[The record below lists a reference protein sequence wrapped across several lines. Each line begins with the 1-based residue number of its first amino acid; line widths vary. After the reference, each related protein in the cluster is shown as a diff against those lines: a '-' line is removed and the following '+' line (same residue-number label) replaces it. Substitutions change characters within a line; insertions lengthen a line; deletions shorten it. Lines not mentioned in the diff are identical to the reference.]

1 MKTILLI
8 LALIG
13 VNLTGFAQWST
24 DPTQSNLIRQGTNTI
39 REFTL
44 HTDNN
49 DGTFLVWEDWRTF
62 GPNIYAQRITT
73 VGLPQWGE
81 NEGHIVRAMQGNEE
95 LVASIAEIGSISDGN
110 GNAIIAWSDDREA
123 HSQVYVQKING
134 TGQTQW
140 QNRGLNICTNCVV
153 ARRLKIAGDGNGGA
167 IIAWTG
173 TSEGDK
179 PSEVYIQR
187 INSSGV
193 GQWQNNGVKVTQSE
207 DYGNDLLDI
216 VSDGNGGAI
225 ITWKQNSDSP
235 YGPNPM
241 LAQRIDQNGNALWDA
256 DGVPMGII
264 IADVHQ
270 PSSITDGNAGIIT
283 VWYDVRNSSGNLY
296 AQRINADGQPQWT
309 LGGIP
314 VCTATEEQTN
324 PRIIS
329 DAQGGAIIAWE
340 DARNGPSNHD
350 IYAQRI
356 NASGQAQWTAY
367 GIPVCAQSSNQGG
380 PLMTPDEDGG
390 AVLTWSDTRNAD
402 VFYGD
407 RDVYAQRLNG
417 AGALLWENN
426 GAPVA
431 IGERSQGPVAITTDD
446 NGGFVIVSRTD
457 ASIFASRL
465 NKDGSLPVTL
475 VSFEGRK
482 ENDNAVLTWKT
493 SQETNNKGF
502 EIERSEDGKQFE
514 KIGFVDPYSYGSDT
528 IRNYQYLDTNPSAG
542 SNYYRLKQLDHDGKF
557 AYSKIV
563 NVNFGKAS
571 RISVYPNPTVGDLF
585 IETMHAGG
593 RIQITDMLGRIVFE
607 RRMVNPRTYIDV
619 KDLSPGMYILREGAS
634 SQAFVKQ

>member
-8 LALIG
+8 LALICA
-13 VNLTGFAQWST
+13 NLTAYSQWST
-24 DPTQSNLIRQGTNTI
+24 DPTQENLIRQGNEVI
-39 REFTL
+39 REFTI

-49 DGTFLVWEDWRTF
+49 GGTFLVWEDWRTF

-73 VGLPQWGE
+73 DGLPKWDE
-81 NEGHIVRAMQGNEE
+81 KEGHIVRAMQGNDE
-95 LVASIAEIGSISDGN
+95 LIATIDEIGSISDGN
-110 GNAIIAWSDDREA
+110 GNAIIAWSDTRDGS
-123 HSQVYVQKING
+123 HVYVQKING

-140 QNRGLNICTNCVV
+140 QYRGINICTDCHGGRV
-153 ARRLKIAGDGNGGA
+153 KIVSDGNGGA
-167 IIAWTG
+167 IIAWSG
-173 TSEGDK
+173 VKEDFNQ
-179 PSEVYIQR
+179 PSEVYIKR

-193 GQWQNNGVKVTQSE
+193 GVWQNDVIKVTHNAE
-207 DYGNDLLDI
+207 YGNDFLNM

-225 ITWKQNSDSP
+225 ITWKQNSVSP
-235 YGPNPM
+235 YGPGPM
-241 LAQRIDQNGNALWDA
+241 LAQRIDHNGNVLWNA
-256 DGVPMGII
+256 DGVSMGII
-264 IADVHQ
+264 IADIDQ
-270 PSSITDGNAGIIT
+270 PKSVTDGNGGIIT

-309 LGGIP
+309 LGGLP
-314 VCTATEEQTN
+314 VCTATEDQIN

-329 DAQGGAIIAWE
+329 DTQGGAIIAWE

-350 IYAQRI
+350 IYTQRI
-356 NASGQAQWTAY
+356 NASGLAQWTAD
-367 GIPVCAQSSNQGG
+367 GIPVCAQPSSQYG
-380 PLMTPDEDGG
+380 PQITPDGEGG
-390 AVLTWSDTRNAD
+390 AVLTWSDARSAD
-402 VFYGD
+402 AFNDD

-446 NGGFVIVSRTD
+446 NGGFVVVWLSD

-475 VSFEGRK
+475 VSFEARK
-482 ENDNAVLTWKT
+482 ENDNAVLTWT
-493 SQETNNKGF
+493 TTQETNNKGF
-502 EIERSEDGKQFE
+502 EIERSGDGKHFE
-514 KIGFVDPYSYGSDT
+514 KIGFVDPHSYGSDT
-528 IRNYQYLDTNPSAG
+528 IRNYQYLDTNPLAG

-571 RISVYPNPTVGDLF
+571 RMSVYPNPTMGDLF
-585 IETMHAGG
+585 IETARAGG
-593 RIQITDMLGRIVFE
+593 RIQITDMLGRVVFE
-607 RRMVNPRTYIDV
+607 KRMVKPRTYIDI

-634 SQAFVKQ
+634 SQVFVKQ